1 MNQNGNVARG
11 IILEVPFKEKDL
23 AKALGAWWDPEIKKW
38 FVPKGRDSTPFA
50 RWIAVDGLPASS
62 RSPLEDDPEAES

>member
-38 FVPKGRDSTPFA
+38 FVPKGRDSTPFT
-50 RWIAVDGLPASS
+50 RWIAADGP
-62 RSPLEDDPEAES
+62 RSGSCVPLEDDSEEES